1 MFVDLTATVPGS
13 VTVAETSALE
23 EKIQDT
29 LKKARKEIKEV
40 RVTFRPG

>member
-23 EKIQDT
+23 DKIQYV
-29 LKKARKEIKEV
+29 LRKAKREIKEV
-40 RVTFRPG
+40 RVTFMPG

>member
-13 VTVAETSALE
+13 VTVTETSALE
-23 EKIQDT
+23 EKIQHT

-40 RVTFRPG
+40 RVTFKPE